1 MTTIQSYDSRRA
13 LSAYQIG
20 NAYTF
25 YIQNPN
31 MDHLVKIKASDYE
44 SHIANV
50 PHNLRGNLRNT
61 PRKAA

>member
-31 MDHLVKIKASDYE
+31 MDHLVKIKASD
-44 SHIANV
+44 
-50 PHNLRGNLRNT
+50 
-61 PRKAA
+61 